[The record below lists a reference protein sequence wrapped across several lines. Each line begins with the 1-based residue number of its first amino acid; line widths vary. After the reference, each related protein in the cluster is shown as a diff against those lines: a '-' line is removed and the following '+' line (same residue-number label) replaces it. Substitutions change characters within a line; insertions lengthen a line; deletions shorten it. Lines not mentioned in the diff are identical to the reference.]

1 MGDRPAKSGERS
13 KSRFIEPYCLSIRPD
28 LRECGNLHAC
38 VPFDTEL
45 ASPVSPCCVLDACRL
60 SRPRR
65 SVQPRGVRMKF
76 PSEVDPD
83 LPIDV
88 TAVAQQL
95 ERKHRYRTAWAIALS
110 VAALLLSLVA
120 IVVQVATSGIAV
132 SFKAGL

>member
-1 MGDRPAKSGERS
+1 
-13 KSRFIEPYCLSIRPD
+13 
-28 LRECGNLHAC
+28 
-38 VPFDTEL
+38 
-45 ASPVSPCCVLDACRL
+45 
-60 SRPRR
+60 
-65 SVQPRGVRMKF
+65 MKF

-95 ERKHRYRTAWAIALS
+95 ECKHRYRTAWAIALS